1 MVEAFQTGFG
11 SDIYKWFLRVP
22 SLGIFLQFFTVKSVK
37 TTSQSEGNVD
47 TPHPQPMVSG
57 ALVPQTIV
65 FNSQPS
71 KGLPPHPTTPA
82 GPAPQPSGCQH
93 ASPRGT
99 SSGTTIM
106 HQDRGMIFLSHALSS
121 RLIYN
126 HRALRCRPTPPRYS
140 VLQHQAGDPSTA
152 HVFQP
157 HVNLSCVN
165 LCYVRTTYYPWP
177 PSYQPMVSP
186 VGTPLGL
193 FVPQSSNFGYHV
205 PQPYYLSKDWGG

>member
-11 SDIYKWFLRVP
+11 SDIYTWFLRVP

-140 VLQHQAGDPSTA
+140 VLQASSGRPFYSACILATCKPKLCKPMLCPDHILSLAPELSTYGQPSWNPA
-152 HVFQP
+152 RSV
-157 HVNLSCVN
+157 C
-165 LCYVRTTYYPWP
+165 
-177 PSYQPMVSP
+177 
-186 VGTPLGL
+186 TPI
-193 FVPQSSNFGYHV
+193 Q
-205 PQPYYLSKDWGG
+205 